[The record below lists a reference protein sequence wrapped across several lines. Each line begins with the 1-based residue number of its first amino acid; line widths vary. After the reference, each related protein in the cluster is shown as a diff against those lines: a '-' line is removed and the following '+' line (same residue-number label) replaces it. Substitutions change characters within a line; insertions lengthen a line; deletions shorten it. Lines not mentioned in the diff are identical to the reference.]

1 MPQQVKQVKKTAKV
15 AAHRKAGPV
24 TAQDDVTEDQQK
36 NTFTLSVRLT
46 EEQKERLEIAARLRG
61 WTPTTLLRVA
71 AMEKA
76 AHVLNTT
83 TPTNMDLRKIAESVA
98 ARLTGQGKK
107 LEIRELKALKMA
119 THYGG
124 SEFMNM
130 VVDGCL

>member
-1 MPQQVKQVKKTAKV
+1 M
-15 AAHRKAGPV
+15 
-24 TAQDDVTEDQQK
+24 
-36 NTFTLSVRLT
+36 T
-46 EEQKERLEIAARLRG
+46 EEQKDRLEIAARLRG

-83 TPTNMDLRKIAESVA
+83 TPTNLDLRKIAEAVA

-124 SEFMNM
+124 SEFLNM
-130 VVDGCL
+130 VVDGCLTLIARTRSDLPNPVDPAI